1 MFTNVIK
8 RVQMQ
13 TGQTKEAMMKADK
26 SKGEVEIHG
35 KVYLTVARRID
46 DFRKASAYNGWSI
59 ETTKID
65 AEDPY
70 VVVKASILNDEGRVI
85 ATGYAEESRA
95 YGKINK
101 TSALENAETSAVGRA
116 LAFLGLG
123 GSEIASADEVSNAI
137 AHGSAKDS
145 VDPIMRHNAA
155 LANNL
160 QSVTYIKEN
169 IAKGDMLAVAE
180 GWNELDNDTKE
191 ALWLAPTKGGVF
203 TTEERQLLKSDEFY
217 NARKQ
222 AA

>member
-1 MFTNVIK
+1 MFADVYNVIK
-8 RVQMQ
+8 CVQMQ
-13 TGQTKEAMMKADK
+13 TGQTKETMMKADK

-70 VVVKASILNDEGRVI
+70 VVVKASIFNDEGRVI

-123 GSEIASADEVSNAI
+123 GSEIASADEGVKRHRPWVSKRFN
-137 AHGSAKDS
+137 
-145 VDPIMRHNAA
+145 
-155 LANNL
+155 
-160 QSVTYIKEN
+160 
-169 IAKGDMLAVAE
+169 
-180 GWNELDNDTKE
+180 
-191 ALWLAPTKGGVF
+191 
-203 TTEERQLLKSDEFY
+203 
-217 NARKQ
+217 
-222 AA
+222 